1 MNTPLVIG
9 ALIVSVLLIFW
20 LFSVLRATFK
30 TALMVGVVVFAL
42 QLLTGVGPQE
52 VWAEAVKILTSIP
65 STIGNWLQNWGGKY
79 KPSSGILILGSI
91 LESILSLAI

>member
-1 MNTPLVIG
+1 MNTPLVVG

-20 LFSVLRATFK
+20 LFSVLKATFK

-52 VWAEAVKILTSIP
+52 VWAEVVKILAGIP
-65 STIGNWLQNWGGKY
+65 KWLQNWGGKY
-79 KPSSGILILGSI
+79 KPSEGILNLW
-91 LESILSLAI
+91 L